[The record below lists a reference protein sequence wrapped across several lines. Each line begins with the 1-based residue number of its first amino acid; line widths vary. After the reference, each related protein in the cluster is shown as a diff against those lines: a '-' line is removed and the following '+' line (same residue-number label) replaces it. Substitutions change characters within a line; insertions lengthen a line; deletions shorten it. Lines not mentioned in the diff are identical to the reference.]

1 MLRDCLFLILGYLK
15 TIVFGIGTII
25 NGQRAIIDLLKHS
38 VPHAR
43 HTVRAKSAKRS
54 RDEISQACAARDFGV
69 SRSTIYRWEKNQT
82 VDGPAN
88 TSNEIGYYRSLR
100 TNPELRG
107 AYQELANSYRAYR
120 DAQKRA
126 ALRGQRFV
134 RFVHY
139 REEWLK
145 HNLQYGIN
153 YASVNQKRYRTNM
166 QYPVLIQTGR

>member
-1 MLRDCLFLILGYLK
+1 MLRDCLLLILDHLK
-15 TIVFGIGTII
+15 TIVLGIGTII

-38 VPHAR
+38 VPPAR
-43 HTVRAKSAKRS
+43 RTVRARAVKRS

-69 SRSTIYRWEKNQT
+69 SRSTIYRWEKRQT

-100 TNPELRG
+100 INPELRG

-145 HNLQYGIN
+145 HQPR
-153 YASVNQKRYRTNM
+153 KTDRF
-166 QYPVLIQTGR
+166 